1 MSQSN
6 PTAAADPP
14 VREPATTPPATA
26 SPGEPATA
34 SPGGAAAAGRGPT
47 GTLLAAGVAAGP
59 VYVLVS
65 VAQMLTRDGF
75 DPTRHAWSLLANG
88 GAGWIQATNLIVTG
102 LLVVAG
108 AVGLRRTLDPGRA
121 STWAPRLL
129 GVYGLGLVGGGI
141 FRADPAQGFPPGT
154 PEQGTG
160 TSWHGLLH
168 FGLGGVGF
176 VALVAA
182 CLVLARRFAADG
194 RPGWA
199 IFSRLTGAVFL
210 AGFVAVATGAGSA
223 WATLSFTAS
232 IVLAW
237 AWLSLM
243 SAYHR
248 APVSASR
255 QAPMAASRP
264 GSSR

>member
-1 MSQSN
+1 MSQTN
-6 PTAAADPP
+6 PP
-14 VREPATTPPATA
+14 VTA
-26 SPGEPATA
+26 E
-34 SPGGAAAAGRGPT
+34 AAAGRPAAAGLRLT
-47 GTLLAAGVAAGP
+47 GRLLAAGVVAGP
-59 VYVLVS
+59 LYVLVS
-65 VAQMLTRDGF
+65 VAQMLVRDGF

-88 GAGWIQATNLIVTG
+88 TAGWVQSTNLIVTG

-129 GVYGLGLVGGGI
+129 GSYGLGLVSGGM

-182 CLVLARRFAADG
+182 CFVLARRFVADD
-194 RPGWA
+194 RRGWA
-199 IFSRLTGAVFL
+199 VFSRLTGALFL
-210 AGFVAVATGAGSA
+210 AGFVAVAGGGGSS
-223 WATLSFTAS
+223 WATLSFTVA

-237 AWLSLM
+237 TWLSLV
-243 SAYHR
+243 SAYHHGR
-248 APVSASR
+248 SR
-255 QAPMAASRP
+255 RLH
-264 GSSR
+264 R